1 MGLLG
6 RPRAVRWAKG
16 RTVHSSELVSSRQ
29 LLLCHLC
36 SPGFGTRRSACKT
49 NGVESKAGLRLFYFV
64 LCVWM
69 FLRRFGFLWFLVVFM
84 AQGFGAEI
92 HEGICGVQ
100 EVSDMK
106 ELREKGF

>member
-1 MGLLG
+1 
-6 RPRAVRWAKG
+6 
-16 RTVHSSELVSSRQ
+16 
-29 LLLCHLC
+29 
-36 SPGFGTRRSACKT
+36 
-49 NGVESKAGLRLFYFV
+49 
-64 LCVWM
+64 
-69 FLRRFGFLWFLVVFM
+69 M